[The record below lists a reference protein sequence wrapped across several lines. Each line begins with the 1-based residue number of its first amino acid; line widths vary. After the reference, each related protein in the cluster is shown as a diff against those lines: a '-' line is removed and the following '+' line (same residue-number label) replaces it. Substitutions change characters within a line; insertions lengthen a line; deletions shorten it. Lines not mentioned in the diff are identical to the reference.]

1 MKNWQSTSFRVHH
14 LFLLVALVVATSMGN
29 SASAQVTTSS
39 IVGSIT
45 DATGAAVQHAVIS
58 VKDVDR
64 NLTKTAS
71 SNEQGFYRVD
81 FLLPGNY
88 TVSVSATGFKTSV
101 QNGISLSAGVP
112 ATIDVK
118 LSPGAVTESIQVT
131 SDVPLVETSNAEI
144 GTTVNRQD
152 MTELPLVNRNAYTL
166 LDLTPGVQYNTV
178 SQSFGAPTQYSI
190 INGGVRNGSGSTN
203 YFLDGAPNL
212 NQLYTAGGGIPNPDA
227 LQEFRVQT
235 SNYGAADGRFPNGVV
250 TALVRSGTNT
260 IHGTVFEF
268 LRNPHLNAQPWG
280 ALATSPKEPL
290 HRNQFGATLGGPIRK
305 DNTFFF
311 GSYAGLRQADAT
323 LQSGSIVPTTLER
336 TGNFTQSVGTLPI
349 DPLTKTNF
357 VCNGVTNVICP
368 NRIDPVATALLK
380 YVPPANTTIS
390 SSAGPRASWTGYSP
404 APTNQDDF
412 LIKVNHVIN
421 PKHSLY
427 ATYFLTAGNLTAIA
441 TAAQTSALIYPYASM
456 LQTWRQQN
464 SIVNE
469 TWMISPQVVNNV
481 WASYLRMRNNRQ
493 DMPAV
498 SLGNLGST
506 FAIQGPAALPKFTVT
521 GYWTMADANAG
532 PGATDSYALRDLAV
546 WTRGKH
552 SLQIGGEF
560 LIDKATKAALLNDYG
575 IGTFSG
581 SVTKNGYGD
590 FLLGT
595 PSSFEQDSPAYTSTT
610 SFTYAAF
617 LQDDY
622 RVSRN
627 LTLNLGLR
635 YDVQTPPVEHANHEV
650 TFIPGEQS
658 VRFPNAPLG
667 AVFPGDP
674 GVPRGI
680 TPVRYG
686 HISPRVGFAYA
697 PWGNG
702 RTSIRGGIGLFW
714 GSVSEELW
722 SQGGNGNPFA
732 LAYSFP
738 NAGSVTGTTL
748 SNPYQGGINPF
759 PSTGTIFPFG
769 SGMSGV
775 DRNDNWPETVQ
786 ANLSIQRQLT
796 QSLGV
801 TVAYVGS
808 FGMNQGLM
816 FDHNYPTFTTNYA
829 ASLGQALCGSSTTIV
844 PTTSN
849 SQCRRPYQPLG
860 ALNIM
865 ETIFHTDY
873 NGLQISVT
881 QRLAHHFSASGYY
894 TWSKSISA
902 VPLEGGTPG
911 GAIQNVNNLA
921 AERSRT
927 ANDLTQQAVFAIIWQ
942 PELALSNRIA
952 STAINGWELTP
963 LVRLHTGA
971 PFGVANGVEAS
982 LDGGSSERANLTG
995 QPYAGPKTVQEWFNT
1010 GAFVQIPAVSGSPVY
1025 GNSSPNIINSPAYH
1039 SLDLTLARTI
1049 PIHDR
1054 INFQFRAEAAN
1065 AFNIVSYGAPGATVN
1080 TGTFGVISS
1089 ANSTPRQVQIGG
1101 KINF

>member
-1 MKNWQSTSFRVHH
+1 M
-14 LFLLVALVVATSMGN
+14 
-29 SASAQVTTSS
+29 
-39 IVGSIT
+39 
-45 DATGAAVQHAVIS
+45 
-58 VKDVDR
+58 
-64 NLTKTAS
+64 
-71 SNEQGFYRVD
+71 
-81 FLLPGNY
+81 
-88 TVSVSATGFKTSV
+88 
-101 QNGISLSAGVP
+101 
-112 ATIDVK
+112 
-118 LSPGAVTESIQVT
+118 
-131 SDVPLVETSNAEI
+131 
-144 GTTVNRQD
+144 
-152 MTELPLVNRNAYTL
+152 
-166 LDLTPGVQYNTV
+166 
-178 SQSFGAPTQYSI
+178 
-190 INGGVRNGSGSTN
+190 
-203 YFLDGAPNL
+203 
-212 NQLYTAGGGIPNPDA
+212 
-227 LQEFRVQT
+227 
-235 SNYGAADGRFPNGVV
+235 
-250 TALVRSGTNT
+250 RSGTNT

-280 ALATSPKEPL
+280 ALPTSPKEPL
-290 HRNQFGATLGGPIRK
+290 HRNQFGATLGGPIQK
-305 DNTFFF
+305 DKTFFF

-349 DPLTKTNF
+349 DPLTHTNF

-368 NRIDPVATALLK
+368 NRIDPVATALLA
-380 YVPPANTTIS
+380 YVPPGNTTITN
-390 SSAGPRASWTGYSP
+390 SAGAHASWTGYSP
-404 APTNQDDF
+404 APTVQDDF

-427 ATYFLTAGNLTAIA
+427 ATYFLTAGNLSAIA
-441 TAAQTSALIYPYASM
+441 TSAQTSGLIYPYASM

-469 TWMISPQVVNNV
+469 TWLISPQVVNNV
-481 WASYLRMRNNRQ
+481 WVSYLRMRNNRQ
-493 DMPAV
+493 DMPPV
-498 SLGNLGST
+498 SLGSLGST
-506 FAIQGPAALPKFTVT
+506 FAIQGPAALPKLTVT
-521 GYWTMADANAG
+521 GYWTMTDANAG
-532 PGATDSYALRDLAV
+532 PGTTDSYALRDIAV
-546 WTRGKH
+546 WTKGKH
-552 SLQIGGEF
+552 SLQLGGE
-560 LIDKATKAALLNDYG
+560 LLLDKASKAALLNDYG

-595 PSSFEQDSPAYTSTT
+595 PSSLEQDSPAYTATT

-622 RVSRN
+622 RLTRN

-650 TFIPGEQS
+650 TFIPGQQS

-667 AVFPGDP
+667 AAFPGDP

-680 TPVRYG
+680 TLVRYG

-702 RTSIRGGIGLFW
+702 KTSIRGGVGLFW

-722 SQGGNGNPFA
+722 SQGGNGNPYA

-748 SNPYQGGINPF
+748 SNPYQGGTNPF

-775 DRNDNWPETVQ
+775 NRNDNWPETVQ

-816 FDHNYPTFTTNYA
+816 YDHNYPSTTTNYA
-829 ASLGQALCGSSTTIV
+829 ANLGQSLCGSSATIV

-860 ALNIM
+860 TLNIM
-865 ETIFHTDY
+865 EASFHTDY

-881 QRLAHHFSASGYY
+881 QRLAHHFSVSGYY

-911 GAIQNVNNLA
+911 GSIQNVNNLA

-927 ANDLTQQAVFAIIWQ
+927 ANDLTHQAVFAIIWQ
-942 PELALSNRIA
+942 PELALNNRIVK
-952 STAINGWELTP
+952 TAINGWELTP
-963 LVRLHTGA
+963 LVRLHSGA

-982 LDGGSSERANLTG
+982 LDGGSGERANLVAG
-995 QPYAGPKTVQEWFNT
+995 QALKGPKTVSQWFNT
-1010 GAFVQIPAVSGSPVY
+1010 AAFVQIPAVSGNPVY
-1025 GNSSPNIINSPAYH
+1025 GNSSPNIINAPAYH

-1049 PIHDR
+1049 RIHDQM
-1054 INFQFRAEAAN
+1054 NFQFRAEGSN
-1065 AFNIVSYGAPGATVN
+1065 AFNIVSRSAPGATVN
-1080 TGTFGVISS
+1080 TGTFGVITS
-1089 ANSTPRQVQIGG
+1089 ANTTRQIQIGG
-1101 KINF
+1101 KVNF

>member
-1 MKNWQSTSFRVHH
+1 M
-14 LFLLVALVVATSMGN
+14 
-29 SASAQVTTSS
+29 
-39 IVGSIT
+39 
-45 DATGAAVQHAVIS
+45 
-58 VKDVDR
+58 
-64 NLTKTAS
+64 
-71 SNEQGFYRVD
+71 
-81 FLLPGNY
+81 
-88 TVSVSATGFKTSV
+88 
-101 QNGISLSAGVP
+101 
-112 ATIDVK
+112 
-118 LSPGAVTESIQVT
+118 
-131 SDVPLVETSNAEI
+131 
-144 GTTVNRQD
+144 
-152 MTELPLVNRNAYTL
+152 
-166 LDLTPGVQYNTV
+166 
-178 SQSFGAPTQYSI
+178 
-190 INGGVRNGSGSTN
+190 
-203 YFLDGAPNL
+203 
-212 NQLYTAGGGIPNPDA
+212 
-227 LQEFRVQT
+227 
-235 SNYGAADGRFPNGVV
+235 
-250 TALVRSGTNT
+250 
-260 IHGTVFEF
+260 
-268 LRNPHLNAQPWG
+268 
-280 ALATSPKEPL
+280 
-290 HRNQFGATLGGPIRK
+290 
-305 DNTFFF
+305 
-311 GSYAGLRQADAT
+311 
-323 LQSGSIVPTTLER
+323 
-336 TGNFTQSVGTLPI
+336 
-349 DPLTKTNF
+349 
-357 VCNGVTNVICP
+357 
-368 NRIDPVATALLK
+368 
-380 YVPPANTTIS
+380 
-390 SSAGPRASWTGYSP
+390 
-404 APTNQDDF
+404 
-412 LIKVNHVIN
+412 KVNHVIN
-421 PKHSLY
+421 PKHSMY
-427 ATYFLTAGNLTAIA
+427 ATYFLTVGNLSAIA
-441 TAAQTSALIYPYASM
+441 NAASPVGLIYPYASM
-456 LQTWRQQN
+456 LQIWRQQN
-464 SIVNE
+464 VIVNE
-469 TWMISPQVVNNV
+469 TWVISPQVVNNV

-498 SLGNLGST
+498 SLGDLGST
-506 FAIQGPAALPKFTVT
+506 FAIQGPAALPKLTVT

-532 PGATDSYALRDLAV
+532 PGATDSYVLRDIAV

-552 SLQIGGEF
+552 SLQFGGEF
-560 LIDKATKAALLNDYG
+560 LTDKATKAALLNDYG

-595 PSSFEQDSPAYTSTT
+595 PSSLEQDSPAYTATT

-622 RVSRN
+622 RVARN

-635 YDVQTPPVEHANHEV
+635 YDVQTPPVEHLNHEV
-650 TFIPGEQS
+650 TYIAGEQS
-658 VRFPNAPLG
+658 VRFPLAPLG
-667 AVFPGDP
+667 TVFPGDP

-697 PWGNG
+697 PRGNG
-702 RTSIRGGIGLFW
+702 RTSIRGGVGLFW

-738 NAGSVTGTTL
+738 SAGSVTGTTL

-775 DRNDNWPETVQ
+775 DRNDDWPETVQ
-786 ANLSIQRQLT
+786 ANLSIQQQLT

-816 FDHNYPTFTTNYA
+816 FDHNYPSFTTNYA
-829 ASLGQALCGSSTTIV
+829 ASLGQALCGSSATIV

-849 SQCRRPYQPLG
+849 SQCRRPIQPLG
-860 ALNIM
+860 TFNLM
-865 ETIFHTDY
+865 EAIFHTDY

-881 QRLAHHFSASGYY
+881 HRLAHHFSASGYY

-911 GAIQNVNNLA
+911 GSIQNPNNLA

-927 ANDLTQQAVFAIIWQ
+927 ANDLTHQAVFAIIWQ
-942 PELALSNRIA
+942 PELALNNRIVKA
-952 STAINGWELTP
+952 AINGWELTP

-995 QPYAGPKTVQEWFNT
+995 QPFAGPKTVQKWFNT

-1025 GNSSPNIINSPAYH
+1025 GNSSPDIINSPAYH
-1039 SLDLTLARTI
+1039 GLDLTLARTI

-1065 AFNIVSYGAPGATVN
+1065 ALNIVSYGSPGATVN
-1080 TGTFGVISS
+1080 TGTFGVIST

-1101 KINF
+1101 KVNF

>member
-1 MKNWQSTSFRVHH
+1 MRKIQSKLLGSIQLVA
-14 LFLLVALVVATSMGN
+14 FLLVLLFGGSQWVQAQATTG
-29 SASAQVTTSS
+29 S
-39 IVGSIT
+39 ILGTVSDKSGAVIPNAKVSIT
-45 DATGAAVQHAVIS
+45 DVDRGMTKTVVTNGTGA
-58 VKDVDR
+58 
-64 NLTKTAS
+64 
-71 SNEQGFYRVD
+71 FRVD
-81 FLLPGNY
+81 FLLTGNY
-88 TVSVSATGFKTSV
+88 KVSVSVSGFKTYV
-101 QNGISLSAGVP
+101 QSGISLDAGVP
-112 ATIDVK
+112 VNIIAQ
-118 LSPGAVTESIQVT
+118 LSPGAVNEVVQVT
-131 SDVPLVETSNAEI
+131 SDAPLVETSNAEI
-144 GTTVNRQD
+144 GTTINRQD
-152 MTELPLVNRNAYTL
+152 MIELPLVNRNAYTL

-212 NQLYTAGGGIPNPDA
+212 TQLYTAGGGIPNPDA

-235 SNYGAADGRFPNGVV
+235 SNYGAADGRFANGVV

-260 IHGTVFEF
+260 IRGTVFEF

-305 DNTFFF
+305 DKTFFF

-323 LQSGSIVPTTLER
+323 LQSGSIVPTALER
-336 TGNFTQSVGTLPI
+336 TGDFTQSVGTLPI

-357 VCNGVTNVICP
+357 VCNGVKNVICP
-368 NRIDPVATALLK
+368 SRIDPVATALLA
-380 YVPPANTTIS
+380 YVPPGNTTITNS
-390 SSAGPRASWTGYSP
+390 TGTPASWTGFSA
-404 APTNQDDF
+404 APQVQDDF
-412 LIKVNHVIN
+412 LMKVNHDIN
-421 PKHSLY
+421 PKHSMY
-427 ATYFLTAGNLTAIA
+427 ATYFLTAGNLSAIA
-441 TAAQTSALIYPYASM
+441 TSAATSGLIYPYASM

-464 SIVNE
+464 SILNE
-469 TWMISPQVVNNV
+469 TWLISPRLVNNV
-481 WASYLRMRNNRQ
+481 WVSYLRMRSNRQ
-493 DMPAV
+493 DLPAT
-498 SLGNLGST
+498 SLGDLGST
-506 FAIQGPAALPKFTVT
+506 FAIQGTPALPKLTVT
-521 GYWTMADANAG
+521 GYWTMTDANAG
-532 PGATDSYALRDLAV
+532 PGATDSYSLRDIAV
-546 WTRGKH
+546 WTLGKH
-552 SLQIGGEF
+552 SLQLGGEF
-560 LIDKATKAALLNDYG
+560 LTDKATKAALLNNYG

-595 PSSFEQDSPAYTSTT
+595 PSSLEQDSPAYTSTT

-622 RVSRN
+622 RITRN

-635 YDVQTPPVEHANHEV
+635 YDVQTPPVEHADHEV

-658 VRFPNAPLG
+658 VRFPKAPLG

-686 HISPRVGFAYA
+686 HISPRVGFAYV
-697 PWGNG
+697 PWGDG
-702 RTSIRGGIGLFW
+702 KTSIRGGAGLFW

-775 DRNDNWPETVQ
+775 DRNDDWPETVQ
-786 ANLSIQRQLT
+786 ANLSIQQQLT

-829 ASLGQALCGSSTTIV
+829 ASLGQALCGSNSTIV

-860 ALNIM
+860 TLNMM
-865 ETIFHTDY
+865 ETVFHTDY
-873 NGLQISVT
+873 NGLQISAT
-881 QRLAHHFSASGYY
+881 QRLAHHFSVSGYY
-894 TWSKSISA
+894 TWSKSLSD
-902 VPLEGGTPG
+902 VGLEGGTPG
-911 GAIQNVNNLA
+911 GSIQNPNNLA

-927 ANDLTQQAVFAIIWQ
+927 ANDLTHQSVFSIIWQ
-942 PELALSNRIA
+942 PQVATNNRIVK
-952 STAINGWELTP
+952 TAINGWGLTP
-963 LVRLHTGA
+963 MVRLHSGA
-971 PFGVANGVEAS
+971 PFTVANGVEAS
-982 LDGGSSERANLTG
+982 LDGGSSERANLVAG
-995 QPYAGPKTVQEWFNT
+995 QPLQGPKTVSQWFNT
-1010 GAFVQIPAVSGSPVY
+1010 AAFVQVPAVAGNPVY
-1025 GNSSPNIINSPAYH
+1025 GNSSPYIINAPAYH

-1054 INFQFRAEAAN
+1054 MNFQFRAEGSN
-1065 AFNIVSYGAPGATVN
+1065 TFNIVSRSAPGATVN
-1080 TGTFGVISS
+1080 TGTFGVITG
-1089 ANSTPRQVQIGG
+1089 ANTPRQIQIGG
-1101 KINF
+1101 KVNF

>member
-1 MKNWQSTSFRVHH
+1 MHRNQSK
-14 LFLLVALVVATSMGN
+14 LQNGIQLAAFLLVLLFSGSQWVQAQATTG
-29 SASAQVTTSS
+29 S
-39 IVGSIT
+39 ILGTVSDQAGAVIPNAKVSIT
-45 DATGAAVQHAVIS
+45 DMDRGITKTVATNGTGA
-58 VKDVDR
+58 
-64 NLTKTAS
+64 
-71 SNEQGFYRVD
+71 YRVD
-81 FLLPGNY
+81 FLLTGNY
-88 TVSVSATGFKTSV
+88 KVSVSVTGFKTYAQS
-101 QNGISLSAGVP
+101 GITVDAGVP
-112 ATIDVK
+112 VTVNAQ
-118 LSPGAVTESIQVT
+118 LSPGAVNEVVQVT
-131 SDVPLVETSNAEI
+131 SDVPLVETSDAEI
-144 GTTVNRQD
+144 GTTVSRQD

-178 SQSFGAPTQYSI
+178 SQSFGAPTQYAI

-250 TALVRSGTNT
+250 TALVRSGTNA

-305 DNTFFF
+305 DKTFFF
-311 GSYAGLRQADAT
+311 GSYAGLRQADGS

-336 TGNFTQSVGTLPI
+336 TGNFTQSVGQLPI
-349 DPLTKTNF
+349 DPVTHTNF
-357 VCNGVTNVICP
+357 VCNGVVNVICP
-368 NRIDPVATALLK
+368 GRIDPVANALLA
-380 YVPPANTTIS
+380 YVPPGNTTIN

-404 APTNQDDF
+404 APTIQDDF

-421 PKHSLY
+421 QKHSLY
-427 ATYFLTAGNLTAIA
+427 ATYFLTVGNLTAIA
-441 TAAQTSALIYPYASM
+441 TSAPASGLIYPYSSM

-469 TWMISPQVVNNV
+469 TWLISPRVVNNV
-481 WASYLRMRNNRQ
+481 WVSYLRMRSNRQ
-493 DMPAV
+493 DMPPT

-506 FAIQGPAALPKFTVT
+506 FAIQGTPALPKLTVT
-521 GYWTMADANAG
+521 GYWTMTNANAG
-532 PGATDSYALRDLAV
+532 PGATDSYSLRDIAV
-546 WTRGKH
+546 WTQGKH
-552 SLQIGGEF
+552 SLQLGGEF
-560 LIDKATKAALLNDYG
+560 LIDKATKAALLNNYG

-595 PSSFEQDSPAYTSTT
+595 PSSFEQDSPAYTSTAT
-610 SFTYAAF
+610 FTYAGF

-622 RVSRN
+622 RLTRN
-627 LTLNLGLR
+627 LTLNLGFR

-650 TFIPGEQS
+650 TYIAGEQS
-658 VRFPNAPLG
+658 VRFPLAPLG
-667 AVFPGDP
+667 TVFPGDP

-680 TPVRYG
+680 TPVRFG
-686 HISPRVGFAYA
+686 HISPRLGFAYA
-697 PWGNG
+697 PGGNG
-702 RTSIRGGIGLFW
+702 RTSIRGGAGLFW

-759 PSTGTIFPFG
+759 PATGTIYPFG

-775 DRNDNWPETVQ
+775 DRNDDWPASIQ
-786 ANLSIQRQLT
+786 ANFSIQRQLT

-816 FDHNYPTFTTNYA
+816 YDHNYPTTNTNYA
-829 ASLGQALCGSSTTIV
+829 ASLGQKLCGSSATIV

-849 SQCRRPYQPLG
+849 SQCRRPIQPLG
-860 ALNIM
+860 TFNLM
-865 ETIFHTDY
+865 ESAFSTNY
-873 NGLQISVT
+873 NGLQISAA
-881 QRLAHHFSASGYY
+881 QRLAHHFSVSGYY
-894 TWSKSISA
+894 TWSKSISD
-902 VPLEGGTPG
+902 VGLEGGTPG
-911 GAIQNVNNLA
+911 GSIQNVNNIA

-927 ANDLTQQAVFAIIWQ
+927 ANDLTHQAVFSIIWQ
-942 PELALSNRIA
+942 PEVGLNNRLVKA
-952 STAINGWELTP
+952 AINGWELTP
-963 LVRLHTGA
+963 LVRLHSGA
-971 PFGVANGVEAS
+971 PFGIANGVEAS
-982 LDGGSSERANLTG
+982 LDGGSSERPNLTG
-995 QPYAGPKTVQEWFNT
+995 QPYQGPKTVSKWFNT
-1010 GAFVQIPAVSGSPVY
+1010 GAFVQIPAVSGNPVY
-1025 GNSSPNIINSPAYH
+1025 GNSSPNIINAPAFH

-1054 INFQFRAEAAN
+1054 MNFQFRAEGSN
-1065 AFNIVSYGAPGATVN
+1065 AFNIVSRSAPGATVN
-1080 TGTFGVISS
+1080 TGTYGVITS
-1089 ANSTPRQVQIGG
+1089 ANTMRQIQIGG
-1101 KINF
+1101 KLNF